1 MFDQPMQIMPDA
13 SKDGVQTP
21 ADTAAAPCVLP
32 SGHNSLVPSLT
43 PTPTLLVM
51 NLPVFLFSQT
61 TDLHPLLLPFGK
73 IHKLE
78 ILPVIAGQSPGTL
91 RVVVEYCSSSCAKEA
106 KETIQ
111 GQYYSNCAVAVE
123 FLASESTSPQVQDAP
138 AGGAKTSNLN
148 PYAPAFVSD
157 TSPYL
162 SLATPL
168 VYGSAG
174 SLTNILPPQTK
185 TLVGSQYPF
194 SHGPNIKPY
203 QEHSDMQTRS
213 GLGLSMIDAGDRCI
227 RHDSSKPLAP
237 RGFSPL
243 TNLSN
248 AMNIDPSL
256 ETRFF

>member
-21 ADTAAAPCVLP
+21 ADTAVAPCLLP
-32 SGHNSLVPSLT
+32 SGHNSLVLSLT

-78 ILPVIAGQSPGTL
+78 ILPVIPGQSPGTL

-157 TSPYL
+157 TPPY
-162 SLATPL
+162 LATPL
-168 VYGSAG
+168 VYRSAG
-174 SLTNILPPQTK
+174 SLTNILPPQTN

-194 SHGPNIKPY
+194 SHGPNINPY
-203 QEHSDMQTRS
+203 QDMRTRS
-213 GLGLSMIDAGDRCI
+213 GLGSKMIDAGDRCI
-227 RHDSSKPLAP
+227 RHDSSKSLAP
-237 RGFSPL
+237 RGFSAL
-243 TNLSN
+243 TDLSN
-248 AMNIDPSL
+248 AMNIDPTL
-256 ETRFF
+256 ENRFF